1 MSGSGKWAQRCE
13 CRMCRVWI
21 LLVGENMFEK
31 VGFTKFKLA
40 CLRKYR
46 QHAGLWGVI
55 VLGYVHVINFSG
67 HVESGI
73 IWSVQLRT

>member
-40 CLRKYR
+40 ELMVV
-46 QHAGLWGVI
+46 VI
-55 VLGYVHVINFSG
+55 GSYL
-67 HVESGI
+67 
-73 IWSVQLRT
+73 